1 MGLKAAD
8 PADQKRR
15 SMRFMVVEINVPR
28 VTDTDQKLP
37 AASLL
42 LGYDPRRRSPNLQD
56 LVAAV
61 GGENSDSR
69 VGHGKNPDRYDTSS
83 LGQPKTFRNTPWKEG
98 AAFPSPLQNKTPQ
111 GCLT

>member
-1 MGLKAAD
+1 MGLKTAN
-8 PADQKRR
+8 PPNQKRR
-15 SMRFMVVEINVPR
+15 AVGFMVVEIHISR
-28 VTDTDQKLP
+28 VSDADQELP
-37 AASLL
+37 AAGLL
-42 LGYDPRRRSPNLQD
+42 LRYDPRNRSPDLQD

-111 GCLT
+111 GDLT